1 MPSLVDEGT
10 WSAISVGLPSNGN
23 GNGNGLVQWAKVYD
37 GETPF
42 SETKF
47 PVPIPLEHRVYGE
60 VAFKAESASALL
72 VLTIG
77 FTDPDGIS
85 KGEIWTPFTMVIPG
99 VEYSATSAYV
109 TLDKEGAWVLYATLQ
124 EGAEILDSR
133 EWCAIDAG
141 KEAKG
146 FPWKWVGIGAAG
158 VAILGLIA
166 AAKNKKKR

>member
-1 MPSLVDEGT
+1 M
-10 WSAISVGLPSNGN
+10 WISVDSKQHVAVANATTELFI
-23 GNGNGLVQWAKVYD
+23 QWAKVYD
-37 GETPF
+37 GETPS
-42 SETKF
+42 SESKF
-47 PVPIPLEHRVYGE
+47 PVPIPLGHRVFGE
-60 VAFKAESASALL
+60 VAFKTESASALL

-85 KGEIWTPFTMVIPG
+85 RGEIWTPFTMVIPG

-146 FPWKWVGIGAAG
+146 FPWKWVAIGSGAVAAV
-158 VAILGLIA
+158 VALVIA
-166 AAKNKKKR
+166 GKKKKR